1 MLVTLAL
8 SVSRVSDAAA
18 LFLVDRFRRRV
29 EQNLPPSRPRLC
41 ADLSELMRGEEFGW
55 VVGTLCPSR
64 SVGYL
69 ALTMMARDQVL
80 GAIVGAAVLE
90 AGLWWLFP
98 IGIDFLML
106 DLVLTF
112 AVTAMWPSNLGQA
125 FRRAALGC
133 PLCVGFIPYI
143 GCIGW
148 FCCLA
153 VAGDLPLFYELLEW
167 LELVLE
173 PQETAVAL
181 RLPDERIW
189 DSCRRPEA
197 PNLPAYIPPSYGP
210 WTFVGLVMAS
220 IQVMA
225 LTMWRWAFYLR
236 TRGQA
241 AIGME

>member
-1 MLVTLAL
+1 
-8 SVSRVSDAAA
+8 
-18 LFLVDRFRRRV
+18 
-29 EQNLPPSRPRLC
+29 
-41 ADLSELMRGEEFGW
+41 
-55 VVGTLCPSR
+55 
-64 SVGYL
+64 
-69 ALTMMARDQVL
+69 
-80 GAIVGAAVLE
+80 
-90 AGLWWLFP
+90 
-98 IGIDFLML
+98 ML
-106 DLVLTF
+106 DLALTF

-133 PLCVGFIPYI
+133 PFCVDFIPYI

-167 LELVLE
+167 LEIALE

-197 PNLPAYIPPSYGP
+197 PHLPAYYPPQLD
-210 WTFVGLVMAS
+210 T
-220 IQVMA
+220 
-225 LTMWRWAFYLR
+225 LTMWGYILASFQVLALAVWRWGVYLR
-236 TRGQA
+236 TRGPL